1 MRLFLKA
8 ALHSPKHFIFLV
20 LSFFTLIGLTLS
32 NQMEMFAFGVLFD
45 SDIYSCELSDEKK
58 EKDRGEIDVKKK
70 LKESEIARAFDRAV
84 EKLKSRMHLRN
95 GLKNFILMFCFIA
108 AIKAFFLFFSRY
120 TAQILSIN
128 ISRDLRQ
135 RYFEHI
141 QTLPMSFYQKYGI
154 GSVSSR
160 LSGDANQIASALNS
174 VLANYVQAPFTL
186 LTTMSF
192 CFYMSWQLSL
202 VMFVC
207 LPMAIIPLNLLTRK
221 IRRILH
227 RLQQNQEQFNSV
239 LIDFLMGIQTIKIF
253 AMEHFSF
260 KKYKEKNNQM
270 SGLEVKTVK
279 YDLLMRPI
287 FHAVMTLCLATVVII
302 GFYTLKMKIPELV
315 FFVGLLY
322 LFYGPIRRFAEE
334 NANVQKGFVAVKR
347 LFEVLSI
354 KPQLKDLPHAVRFE
368 SLEKKIEFDRVW
380 FRHHERWILRDLSFS
395 VKRGETVALIG
406 ATGVGKSTI
415 VQLIPRLY
423 DVQRGEIRF
432 DGKPIQS
439 YTQRSLKEQIAFVPQ
454 KTVLFLDT
462 IANNIAYGR
471 PMLREEVVQAA
482 KKAHAH
488 EFIERM
494 PQKYETMLLEMGKNF
509 SGGQQQRLA
518 IARALA
524 KKAPILI
531 LDEATSSLDSLS
543 EAKIKRA
550 IRELHGGITQI
561 LVAHRLSTVEHADR
575 IIYLEEGRKLAEG
588 TKEEL
593 LERCPPFRL
602 LWETHFSKEKE
613 ASPVS
618 S

>member
-20 LSFFTLIGLTLS
+20 LSFCTLIGLTLS
-32 NQMEMFAFGVLFD
+32 NQMEMFALGVLFD
-45 SDIYSCELSDEKK
+45 SDLYSSELSDEKK
-58 EKDRGEIDVKKK
+58 QKDRVEPGMKKN
-70 LKESEIARAFDRAV
+70 LKDSEIVRVFDRAV
-84 EKLKSRMHLRN
+84 ERLKSRMHLRN

-120 TAQILSIN
+120 TTQVLSIN

-135 RYFEHI
+135 KYFEHV
-141 QTLPMSFYQKYGI
+141 QTLPMSFYQKYDI

-160 LSGDANQIASALNS
+160 VTGDANQIAGALNS
-174 VLANYVQAPFTL
+174 LLINYIQAPFTL
-186 LTTMSF
+186 VTTMGF

-202 VMFVC
+202 VMFFC

-221 IRRILH
+221 IRLILC

-239 LIDFLMGIQTIKIF
+239 LIDFLVGIQTIKIF
-253 AMEHFSF
+253 AMEPFSF
-260 KKYKEKNNQM
+260 KKYKEKNDQM
-270 SGLEVKTVK
+270 SELEVRTAK

-287 FHAVMTLCLATVVII
+287 FHAVMTICLATVVII

-322 LFYGPIRRFAEE
+322 LFYGPIRKFAEE
-334 NANVQKGFVAVKR
+334 NANVQRGFVAAKR

-354 KPQLKDLPHAVRFE
+354 KPQLKDLPHAVPFKG
-368 SLEKKIEFDRVW
+368 LEKRIEFDRVW
-380 FRHHERWILRDLSFS
+380 FRHDEKWILRDLSFS
-395 VKRGETVALIG
+395 VKKGETVALIG

-439 YTQRSLKEQIAFVPQ
+439 YTQSSLREQIAFVPQ

-462 IANNIAYGR
+462 VANNIAYGR
-471 PMLREEVVQAA
+471 SMVREEIIQAA
-482 KKAHAH
+482 KRAHAH

-494 PQKYETMLLEMGKNF
+494 PQKYESMLSEMGKNF

-524 KKAPILI
+524 KRAPILI

-550 IRELHGGITQI
+550 IRELHGEITQI

-593 LERCPPFRL
+593 LETCTPFRL
-602 LWETHFSKEKE
+602 IWETHFSKGKE
-613 ASPVS
+613 AGSVS